1 MILQKEIDIHV
12 VKGFDQEDNLTGR
25 PDSNNSISDKN
36 ATDHRYDSGFIEDAS
51 KKQYDREEKHY
62 ADQQVLRK
70 CIRSQVKSSAE
81 AAVILEQ
88 IRALQGMPKT
98 DHELKMETCK
108 VWCRV
113 FWASLLLFVIFQ
125 IIDTGADLIVLFK

>member
-36 ATDHRYDSGFIEDAS
+36 ATDRFDSE
-51 KKQYDREEKHY
+51 YDREEKHY

>member
-1 MILQKEIDIHV
+1 MQKEIDIHV

-36 ATDHRYDSGFIEDAS
+36 ATDRYDSE
-51 KKQYDREEKHY
+51 YDREEKHY